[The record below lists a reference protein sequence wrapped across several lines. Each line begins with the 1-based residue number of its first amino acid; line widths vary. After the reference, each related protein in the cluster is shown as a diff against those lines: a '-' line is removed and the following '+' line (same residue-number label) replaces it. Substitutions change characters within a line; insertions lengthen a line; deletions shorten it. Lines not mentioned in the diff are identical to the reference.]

1 MVFFV
6 FTYLI
11 VFEKNMLEK
20 EQETKQK
27 NNYYLKNIENSLHE
41 IEEIDKY
48 FKTRWV
54 RGQIIKGIAIAIGGS
69 LSALCFPFVTFG
81 DVVDIVGIVGVSLY
95 IQTSITNASA
105 IKQEALEEKNIDTLL
120 GLLISY
126 KSLVEDIVV
135 NIKELTDLSNND
147 NIQILTTKEMNEV
160 NGLIKKVQ
168 SQVIHLDFLLKEEEN
183 MKNKDDFISM
193 ITFVEKNLLKDVK
206 KIMKQIQ

>member
-1 MVFFV
+1 
-6 FTYLI
+6 
-11 VFEKNMLEK
+11 MLEK

-48 FKTRWV
+48 FTTRWF
-54 RGQIIKGIAIAIGGS
+54 RGQITKGIAIAIGGS

-81 DVVDIVGIVGVSLY
+81 DVVDIVGIVGVGISLY

>member
-1 MVFFV
+1 
-6 FTYLI
+6 
-11 VFEKNMLEK
+11 MLEK

-27 NNYYLKNIENSLHE
+27 NNYYLKNIENSLYE

-48 FKTRWV
+48 FKTRWF

-81 DVVDIVGIVGVSLY
+81 DVVDIVGTVGVGVSLY
-95 IQTSITNASA
+95 IQTIITNASE

-135 NIKELTDLSNND
+135 NIKELTDWSNNDND

-193 ITFVEKNLLKDVK
+193 ITFVEKNLLKDVR
-206 KIMKQIQ
+206 KIMKEIQ

>member
-1 MVFFV
+1 
-6 FTYLI
+6 
-11 VFEKNMLEK
+11 MLKK

-27 NNYYLKNIENSLHE
+27 NNYYLKNIENSLYE

-48 FKTRWV
+48 FKTRWF

-81 DVVDIVGIVGVSLY
+81 DVVDIVGTVGVGVSLY
-95 IQTSITNASA
+95 IQTIITNASE

-135 NIKELTDLSNND
+135 NIKELTDWSNNDND

>member
-1 MVFFV
+1 MCLKKYV
-6 FTYLI
+6 
-11 VFEKNMLEK
+11 EK

-95 IQTSITNASA
+95 IQISITNASA